1 MRILRE
7 ISTKNYGRYYSDDI
21 TSIKDVDLDKILVHE
36 IPCLSTFIYHIICKT
51 SYAKTPLRI
60 SFDKLDKHTKKFDE
74 KKYLK

>member
-7 ISTKNYGRYYSDDI
+7 ISTRNYGRYYSDDI

-51 SYAKTPLRI
+51 SHAKKPLRI